1 MSEPMSSG
9 EIEDVLSSIRK
20 LVSEDLRPA
29 GARAKAAPSA
39 PSSPYR
45 VEVQEEA
52 DKLLLTPALRVVE
65 DTPVEADVPEAE
77 TAPEPLPEE
86 FLAEQPFAPEVAP
99 ETADAPREVEAPPV
113 LSLDQALR
121 SDLDAAVDAQGDNAA
136 EVEAEVPPQPT
147 AEPGVAPDPETQG
160 IGAALSSIGSAVGQN
175 PDEWE
180 SETGDGGFA
189 SLAWKAPQ
197 WVEEAEILAPATAPL
212 SDYEALSPEAAEAAE
227 AAARAEIE
235 AAEQAAASD
244 VRGAGAGVPPPFRRQ
259 DRTDDPEPETDLFA
273 EDEPLYDEA
282 LLRDLVRDIIREE
295 LSGTLGERITRNVRK
310 LVRAE
315 IARAMTAREF
325 E

>member
-20 LVSEDLRPA
+20 LVSEDLRPTA
-29 GARAKAAPSA
+29 ARSGGMRPAPAVSSGTAA
-39 PSSPYR
+39 
-45 VEVQEEA
+45 EEGE
-52 DKLLLTPALRVVE
+52 KLLLTPALRVVE
-65 DTPVEADVPEAE
+65 DGEPSDILPDTRQAMPSGSVPEAQAE
-77 TAPEPLPEE
+77 APAPLSLDPTLRLDLTSPE
-86 FLAEQPFAPEVAP
+86 
-99 ETADAPREVEAPPV
+99 ADAPVPEAC
-113 LSLDQALR
+113 L
-121 SDLDAAVDAQGDNAA
+121 
-136 EVEAEVPPQPT
+136 
-147 AEPGVAPDPETQG
+147 AEPDQESPTEEPAGAG
-160 IGAALSSIGSAVGQN
+160 IGAALSTIGSAVDQN
-175 PDEWE
+175 RDDWE

-197 WVEEAEILAPATAPL
+197 WVEEAEIVAPATAPVV
-212 SDYEALSPEAAEAAE
+212 DYEPLSPEAAEAAE

-235 AAEQAAASD
+235 AAEQAAAADGSEGAD
-244 VRGAGAGVPPPFRRQ
+244 EPQFRHRGRAPQQ
-259 DRTDDPEPETDLFA
+259 DEDETDLFA

>member
-29 GARAKAAPSA
+29 AVRGKDPQADPRPKARLSFG
-39 PSSPYR
+39 
-45 VEVQEEA
+45 QDEA
-52 DKLLLTPALRVVE
+52 DKLLLTPAFRVVE
-65 DTPVEADVPEAE
+65 DRTSPKVAPGAE
-77 TAPEPLPEE
+77 
-86 FLAEQPFAPEVAP
+86 PEVASDSLSG
-99 ETADAPREVEAPPV
+99 ETPSAVATSADGLPPPLALDESLRTDRAGSDGHEPPEAPAQAEHMDA
-113 LSLDQALR
+113 LSRGARIEQ
-121 SDLDAAVDAQGDNAA
+121 DAGDS
-136 EVEAEVPPQPT
+136 
-147 AEPGVAPDPETQG
+147 G
-160 IGAALSSIGSAVGQN
+160 IGAALSTIGSAVDQN
-175 PDEWE
+175 KDDWE

-197 WVEEAEILAPATAPL
+197 WVEEAEIVTPAAPPVVEDPAQSL
-212 SDYEALSPEAAEAAE
+212 SLEEAEAAE

-235 AAEQAAASD
+235 AAESAAVSEEIHDAARVDRNGASSASHSD
-244 VRGAGAGVPPPFRRQ
+244 GDMRACQ
-259 DRTDDPEPETDLFA
+259 DEPAADLFA
-273 EDEPLYDEA
+273 DDEPYYDEA

>member
-20 LVSEDLRPA
+20 LVSEDLRPTA
-29 GARAKAAPSA
+29 TRSGGMRPAPAVSSGTAA
-39 PSSPYR
+39 
-45 VEVQEEA
+45 EEGE
-52 DKLLLTPALRVVE
+52 KLLLTPALRVVE
-65 DTPVEADVPEAE
+65 DGEPSDTAPDTRQAMPSGSAPEAQAE
-77 TAPEPLPEE
+77 APAPLSLDPTLRLDLTTPE
-86 FLAEQPFAPEVAP
+86 
-99 ETADAPREVEAPPV
+99 ADAP
-113 LSLDQALR
+113 
-121 SDLDAAVDAQGDNAA
+121 
-136 EVEAEVPPQPT
+136 VPEPSG
-147 AEPGVAPDPETQG
+147 AEPEEDRPTEEPAGAG
-160 IGAALSSIGSAVGQN
+160 IGAALSTIGSAVDQN
-175 PDEWE
+175 RDDWE

-197 WVEEAEILAPATAPL
+197 WVEEAEVVTPATAPV
-212 SDYEALSPEAAEAAE
+212 SDYEPLSPEAAEAAE

-235 AAEQAAASD
+235 AAEQAAAADGSEGAD
-244 VRGAGAGVPPPFRRQ
+244 EPQFRHRGRAPQQ
-259 DRTDDPEPETDLFA
+259 DEDETDLFA